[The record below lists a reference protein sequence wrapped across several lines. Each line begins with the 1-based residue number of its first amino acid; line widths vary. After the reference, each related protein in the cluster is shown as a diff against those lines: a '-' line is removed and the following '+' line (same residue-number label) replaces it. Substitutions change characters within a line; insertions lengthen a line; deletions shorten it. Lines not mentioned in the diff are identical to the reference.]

1 MKSFFKSLRFVFC
14 TTAILCGGFFVAC
27 SDTSS
32 TEVIASSTDA
42 GAFLW
47 NIPEGL
53 PLPIV
58 EASNPVSETKF
69 ELGRRL
75 FYDKRLSGN
84 GSMSCSGCHDQSM
97 AFTDGK
103 KSAVG
108 STGEKHPRGAQA
120 LVNVAY
126 NSTLT
131 WANPALLSLE
141 RQILV
146 PLFGESPVE
155 HGLNDANW
163 PEVKRSLE
171 KEPLYLRLFR
181 KAFPGENDLVS
192 KDQIVK
198 ALATFVRGLN
208 SFGSPY
214 DRFLAGETDAL
225 GATEARG
232 MALFFSERLECFHC
246 HGGYNF
252 SDSTADRTMT
262 FINRP
267 FHNTGLYNIAG
278 SGAYSAPNRGVFE
291 ITGTPTDMGR
301 FRAPTLRNIAK
312 TAPYMHDG
320 SVNSLGDVV
329 DFYSAGGRNITSG
342 DALGDGRKNPYKN
355 GFVTGF
361 TLLPAEKQ
369 DLIAFLESL
378 TDETFLR
385 NPRFSNPW

>member
-1 MKSFFKSLRFVFC
+1 MKTSFAALPLLWCAAVF
-14 TTAILCGGFFVAC
+14 LCAALAGGC

-32 TEVIASSTDA
+32 TEVIAASADE
-42 GAFLW
+42 GDFRW
-47 NIPEGL
+47 NVPDGI

-58 EASNPVSETKF
+58 GTDNPVSEPKF

-84 GSMSCSGCHDQSM
+84 GSMSCSGCHDQKK

-103 KSAVG
+103 KVAVG
-108 STGEKHPRGAQA
+108 STGQTHPRGSQA

-131 WANPALLSLE
+131 WANPSLLSLE

-146 PLFGESPVE
+146 PLFGETPVE

-163 PEVKRSLE
+163 PEAKRRVE
-171 KEPLYLRLFR
+171 KDPVYQRLFP
-181 KAFPGENDLVS
+181 KAFPGEATFFS

-208 SFGSPY
+208 SFDSPY
-214 DRFLAGETDAL
+214 DRFLAGDAGAL
-225 GATEARG
+225 GEKETRG
-232 MALFFSERLECFHC
+232 KALFFGERLECFHC

-267 FHNTGLYNIAG
+267 FHNTGLFNIAG
-278 SGAYSAPNRGVFE
+278 SGAYPAPNRGAFE
-291 ITGTPTDMGR
+291 ITGTPSDMGR

-320 SVNSLGDVV
+320 SLASLNKVV
-329 DFYSAGGRNITSG
+329 DFYAAGGRNITSG
-342 DALGDGRKNPYKN
+342 TEQGDGRKNPYKD

-361 TLLPAEKQ
+361 SLLPSEKQ

-378 TDETFLR
+378 TDDGFLR

>member
-1 MKSFFKSLRFVFC
+1 MTLTQRLLRCVAAAF
-14 TTAILCGGFFVAC
+14 LCAGLAGAC
-27 SDTSS
+27 SNSSS
-32 TEVIASSTDA
+32 TEVISASSDA
-42 GAFLW
+42 GDFLW
-47 NIPEGL
+47 NIPDGI

-58 EASNPVSETKF
+58 PSENPVNELKF

-84 GSMSCSGCHDQSM
+84 GSMSCSGCHEQSR

-103 KSAVG
+103 KVALG
-108 STGEKHPRGAQA
+108 STGEAHPRGSQA

-131 WANPALLSLE
+131 WANPTLLSLE

-146 PLFGESPVE
+146 PLFGETPVE
-155 HGLNDANW
+155 HGLTDANW
-163 PEVKRSLE
+163 PEAKRQLE
-171 KEPLYLRLFR
+171 KEPVYQRLFP
-181 KAFPGENDLVS
+181 KAFPGEAAFFS

-214 DRFLAGETDAL
+214 DRFLAGDDTAL
-225 GATEARG
+225 GEKETRG
-232 MALFFSERLECFHC
+232 KALFFGERLECFHC

-267 FHNTGLYNIAG
+267 FHNTGLFNIAA
-278 SGAYSAPNRGVFE
+278 SGAYPAPNRGVFE
-291 ITGTPTDMGR
+291 ITGTPSDMGR
-301 FRAPTLRNIAK
+301 FRAPTLRNISK
-312 TAPYMHDG
+312 TSPYMHDG
-320 SVNSLGDVV
+320 SVASLGEVV
-329 DFYSAGGRNITSG
+329 EFYAAGGRNIASG
-342 DALGDGRKNPYKN
+342 PEQGDGRKNPYKD

-361 TLLPAEKQ
+361 SLLPSEKQ

-378 TDETFLR
+378 TDEGFLR